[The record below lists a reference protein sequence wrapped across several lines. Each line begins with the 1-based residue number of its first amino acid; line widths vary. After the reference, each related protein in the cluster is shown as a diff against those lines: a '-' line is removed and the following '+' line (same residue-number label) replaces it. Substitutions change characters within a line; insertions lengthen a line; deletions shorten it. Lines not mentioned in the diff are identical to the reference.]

1 MASCVSC
8 DTCRPDCPVHGG
20 AAGNRPLIL
29 VAPRFEPGR
38 MYGDEQ
44 LSPNEAT
51 TKCYVDA
58 IFEAGG
64 LPVMMNLTSNP
75 LLVEEYVRRADGVCL
90 PGGQDVSPKL
100 WGDGTEHPGCTFC
113 PERDA
118 FELALIRACVAAD
131 KPLFTICRGT
141 QMLNVALG
149 GTLCMDVRSFPRK
162 AGSEPHEHVNLL
174 KASSHDVIVEEGSLL
189 YRACGGEW
197 RYAVNSAHHCCVDR
211 LGRGLLLTAR
221 SDDGVPEAIE
231 MPGKRFVLGV
241 QWHPEYTW
249 LTCDADFELWKS
261 FVRACKSHVTLG

>member
-8 DTCRPDCPVHGG
+8 DTCKPECPVHGG
-20 AAGNRPLIL
+20 EPSARPLIF
-29 VAPRFEPGR
+29 VAPRFEEGR
-38 MYGDEQ
+38 MYGDER

-64 LPVMMNLTSNP
+64 LPVMMNIPEDVSLID
-75 LLVEEYVRRADGVCL
+75 EYVRRADGICL
-90 PGGQDVSPKL
+90 PGGPDVSPTL
-100 WGDGTEHPGCTFC
+100 WGDSSEHPGCTSC

-118 FELALIRACVAAD
+118 FELPLIRACIAAD

-149 GTLCMDVRSFPRK
+149 GTLSMDVPCYPRK
-162 AGSEPHEHVNLL
+162 PGSTPRVHTNLL
-174 KASSHDVIVEEGSLL
+174 KEPTHDVVIDEGTLL
-189 YRACGGEW
+189 YRACGGED
-197 RYAVNSAHHCCVDR
+197 RYSVNSAHHCCVDR
-211 LGRGLLLTAR
+211 LGRGLVLTAR
-221 SDDGVPEAIE
+221 SDDGIPEAIE

-249 LTCDADFELWKS
+249 YTCDADFALWKS
-261 FVRACKSHVTLG
+261 FVRACR